1 MNEMRE
7 KFCDKVGMV
16 TAFAGAAGA
25 VYLFALRSFISLL
38 SQNVTTFGYDDV
50 MFFAMQAMV
59 VVSLIG
65 SLNAYRK
72 HRNVFPPM
80 LAIASAAAVIY
91 GINSQ
96 LDIYFMFPG
105 MLGMLA
111 VSLWNS
117 VESGR
122 VEQEVD

>member
-1 MNEMRE
+1 MKEN
-7 KFCDKVGMV
+7 FCDRVGLV
-16 TAFAGAAGA
+16 AAFAGAAG
-25 VYLFALRSFISLL
+25 VTYLFALRSFVSFL
-38 SQNVTTFGYDDV
+38 SSDLFSAGYDGV
-50 MFFAMQAMV
+50 MFLAMQAMV

-72 HRNVFPPM
+72 HRNVFPPL

-96 LDIYFMFPG
+96 LDIYYMFPG

-117 VESGR
+117 IESRRAAER
-122 VEQEVD
+122 VD

>member
-1 MNEMRE
+1 
-7 KFCDKVGMV
+7 
-16 TAFAGAAGA
+16 
-25 VYLFALRSFISLL
+25 
-38 SQNVTTFGYDDV
+38 

-59 VVSLIG
+59 VVSLVG

-91 GINSQ
+91 GINAQ
-96 LDIYFMFPG
+96 LDIYYMFPG

-117 VESGR
+117 IATRRAAEGI
-122 VEQEVD
+122 D